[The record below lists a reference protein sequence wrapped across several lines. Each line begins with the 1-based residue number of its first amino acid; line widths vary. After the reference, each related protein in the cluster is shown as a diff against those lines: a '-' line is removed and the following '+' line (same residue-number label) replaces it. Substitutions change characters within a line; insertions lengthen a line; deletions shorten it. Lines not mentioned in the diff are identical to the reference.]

1 MRQDNVP
8 TNTQDHSSVNS
19 VSSGNRNDT
28 EKKPSGV
35 PLAEIEA
42 AIRRTRHGVVQ
53 IIIQDGVVVQI
64 DRTEK
69 LRLR

>member
-1 MRQDNVP
+1 MRQETTTEGTRLTP
-8 TNTQDHSSVNS
+8 TKAVGQRES
-19 VSSGNRNDT
+19 
-28 EKKPSGV
+28 EI

-42 AIRRTRHGVVQ
+42 AVRSIRFGVVQ

-69 LRLR
+69 RRLR